1 MCNLQQIFF
10 LMYQVPL
17 SQLMIILSF
26 TCHETQM
33 QGIICCRFATVFSG
47 SEHMIYGLLALRNLL
62 ASVLILSQK
71 GKHII
76 RHPMPCTLFFFCI
89 LGGKLSEK
97 SASIWG
103 FYLCVALNQQ
113 AFECLYLYVFPSN
126 ITTNIHLLTVNNV
139 GSMEQKY
146 NFIKCCIP
154 P

>member
-71 GKHII
+71 ENISFVILCHA
-76 RHPMPCTLFFFCI
+76 HFFFCI